1 MRNSVLDA
9 GAETH
14 YGGLGKFAGMQPSFI
29 DHIVIGVQE
38 IDRTTRFYEVF
49 LGKPVHRDNES
60 VAFQVGKTR
69 VFFGLPSGEFIKT
82 DKDRGGLNHL
92 AFGVR
97 TAAELRALE
106 ETLNNADIKN
116 SGVRIDPYGNKQFV
130 WFDDPDGYRL
140 EFYCRP
146 DDSA

>member
-1 MRNSVLDA
+1 MVKIVVDT
-9 GAETH
+9 GAQTP
-14 YGGLGKFAGMQPSFI
+14 YGGLGKFADMKPSFV

-38 IDRTTRFYEVF
+38 ISRTARFYEIF
-49 LGKPVHRDNES
+49 LGNPIHKDNES
-60 VAFQVGKTR
+60 VAFQIGETKL
-69 VFFGLPSGEFIKT
+69 FFLLPAGGFSRT

-97 TAAELRALE
+97 TVGQLVMLE
-106 ETLNNADIKN
+106 ETLNRAKIKN
-116 SGVRIDPYGNKQFV
+116 SGVRIDPYGNKEFV

-146 DDSA
+146 DAD